1 MFNAPSFHDLFLGGF
16 MCDTAA
22 DGVGL
27 SNSVP
32 KEERLARA
40 GLRSADLAELMPFA
54 RALADARENRDSHI
68 GFVGYNKTAAGNKV
82 LIAVDREYDLAVPN
96 AVAEALREKGAHVD
110 ILIADM
116 GNPDREFDYL
126 DEVEVIMRREPWDSN
141 PRRWEGMPY
150 IEEFALRRGY
160 DLLIHG
166 KGGPIPKTDFRYE
179 QIPWLRSEHFLQRS
193 TTYPL
198 DLHLLINKKTW
209 DPIWEYGRGGRAR
222 LTDAEGTDIAWT
234 YWDEYY
240 DGTRY
245 GFSATPRNGHLFGHP
260 VPPIIAKEDAA
271 GVVAGTTSHFSRA
284 FPQVKVELEGGQVVK
299 VTGGA
304 AYGDAWR
311 ALLEESRRT
320 QYPCFPRPGLF
331 YLWEVAIGTN
341 PKIKRPSHIE
351 RHSSGGFE
359 WERRRSGVIHMG
371 FGTLWRSAEEKWA
384 GEHGILYGH
393 LHIHLLFPTFT
404 ITTKSGKDHT
414 IIRNGRLTAL
424 DDPEVRTLAKK
435 YGDPDELLREDWIA
449 QIPGITAPGSYDDYA
464 RNPGQWIYK

>member
-1 MFNAPSFHDLFLGGF
+1 
-16 MCDTAA
+16 MCDTAD
-22 DGVGL
+22 DGVGI
-27 SNSVP
+27 SNSIP
-32 KEERLARA
+32 EGKQLKQR
-40 GLRSADLAELMPFA
+40 GLRSASLSDLMPLA
-54 RALADARENRDSHI
+54 RQLANWRENRDSHI
-68 GFVGYNKTAAGNKV
+68 GFVGYNRTVAGNKV
-82 LIAVDREYDLAVPN
+82 LIAIDREYDPEVPN
-96 AVAEALREKGAHVD
+96 AIAEALREKGAHVD
-110 ILIADM
+110 ILVADM
-116 GNPDREFDYL
+116 GNPDRKFDYL
-126 DEVEVIMRREPWDSN
+126 DEVEVIMRREPWDHN

-150 IEEFALRRGY
+150 IEDFALRRGY

-179 QIPWLRSEHFLQRS
+179 QIPWLRPEHFLQRS

-222 LTDAEGTDIAWT
+222 LTDREGTDISWT

-245 GFSATPRNGHLFGHP
+245 GFSSTPRNGHLFGHP

-284 FPQVKVELEGGQVVK
+284 FPQVNVELEGGQIVR

-311 ALLEESRRT
+311 DLLEESRRT

-341 PKIKRPSHIE
+341 PKICRPSGIE

-371 FGTLWRSAEEKWA
+371 FGTLWRSDEEKWA
-384 GEHGILYGH
+384 GENGILYGH

-404 ITTKSGKDHT
+404 ITTKSAKDYT

-424 DDPEVRTLAKK
+424 DDFDVRQLAAK
-435 YGDPDELLREDWIA
+435 YGDPDDLLREDWIPR
-449 QIPGITAPGSYDDYA
+449 IPGITAAGSYEDYA
-464 RNPGQWIYK
+464 KNPGAWIYTA

>member
-1 MFNAPSFHDLFLGGF
+1 
-16 MCDTAA
+16 
-22 DGVGL
+22 
-27 SNSVP
+27 
-32 KEERLARA
+32 
-40 GLRSADLAELMPFA
+40 
-54 RALADARENRDSHI
+54 
-68 GFVGYNKTAAGNKV
+68 
-82 LIAVDREYDLAVPN
+82 
-96 AVAEALREKGAHVD
+96 
-110 ILIADM
+110 
-116 GNPDREFDYL
+116 
-126 DEVEVIMRREPWDSN
+126 
-141 PRRWEGMPY
+141 MPY
-150 IEEFALRRGY
+150 IEDFALRRGY

-179 QIPWLRSEHFLQRS
+179 QIPWLRPEHFLQRS

-222 LTDAEGTDIAWT
+222 LTDAEGTDISWT

-245 GFSATPRNGHLFGHP
+245 GFSSTPRNGHLFGHP

-284 FPQVKVELEGGQVVK
+284 FPQVRVELEGGQIVK
-299 VTGGA
+299 VIGGA

-311 ALLEESRRT
+311 DLLEESRRT

-341 PKIKRPSHIE
+341 PKIVRPSHIE
-351 RHSSGGFE
+351 LHSSGGFE

-371 FGTLWRSAEEKWA
+371 FGTLWRSEEEKWA
-384 GEHGILYGH
+384 GENGILYGH

-404 ITTKSGKDHT
+404 VTTKTGKDHT

-424 DDPEVRTLAKK
+424 DDPEVRKLAEK
-435 YGDPDELLREDWIA
+435 YGDPDDLLREDWIP
-449 QIPGITAPGSYDDYA
+449 QIPGITSAGSYDDYA
-464 RNPGQWIYK
+464 RNPGAWIYK